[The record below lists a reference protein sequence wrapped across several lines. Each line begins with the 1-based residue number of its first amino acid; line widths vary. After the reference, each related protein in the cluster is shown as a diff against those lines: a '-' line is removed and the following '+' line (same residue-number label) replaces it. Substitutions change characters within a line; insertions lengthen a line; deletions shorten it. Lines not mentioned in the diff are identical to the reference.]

1 MSDESSHDLSLAGTT
16 YLRVRALW
24 VGGKTSRRKTK
35 NSQRPGGEP
44 FSQGRDPKTLGDTL
58 SVMTQDLGWS
68 EYLAESL
75 VVQNWADIVGV
86 TLAEHAHIVDISEG
100 VIRVQCDSTAWATE
114 LRRMRSQVVSR
125 IQEHYPD
132 AHVEEIKF
140 IAPNAPSWKHGPKS
154 IPGRGPRDT
163 YG

>member
-1 MSDESSHDLSLAGTT
+1 MTTQSGGQLSLAGST
-16 YLRVRALW
+16 YQRLRSLW
-24 VGGKTSRRKTK
+24 TGARPSRRTSR
-35 NSQRPGGEP
+35 SGQGAGSEP
-44 FSQGRDPKTLGDTL
+44 FSSGRDPKTLGDTL
-58 SVMTQDLGWS
+58 LVMSQDLGWS

-75 VVQNWADIVGV
+75 VAQHWSDLVGSA
-86 TLAEHAHIVDISEG
+86 LAEHAHILDISEG
-100 VIRVQCDSTAWATE
+100 VIRVQCDSTAWSTE

-132 AHVEEIKF
+132 AHIEEIKF
-140 IAPNAPSWKHGPKS
+140 IPPNAPSWKHGPKS